1 VRCRVSQHDM
11 DAAALGRL
19 DSGGRRT
26 SRGRDGRAANRGG
39 GGRERTGEAMG
50 SGWVREGEA
59 VRRDADMRARQHSGG
74 RREFKLDSKLFQ
86 MNSNLPKL

>member
-1 VRCRVSQHDM
+1 M

-50 SGWVREGEA
+50 SGWVREGEQCGA
-59 VRRDADMRARQHSGG
+59 MLTCGPGSTVAGG
-74 RREFKLDSKLFQ
+74 A
-86 MNSNLPKL
+86 NSNWIQNYFKWVQSSQNFN